1 MKIAL
6 IVTSEFDD
14 YKLLE
19 MKLDELKVKEV
30 IAGTS
35 NSYKMLQQYIEK
47 RPNVKITQA
56 DGNTSHVSI
65 AYNAINETNNVVIF
79 ANGDGKRTE
88 LSIANALKENK
99 NLNIYSYK
107 SKAFKIEQQDQYLKI
122 SLSGNLQKATNIDS
136 INLNKEQ
143 VEKLISRLTEMKNNL

>member
-65 AYNAINETNNVVIF
+65 AYMLLM
-79 ANGDGKRTE
+79 KLKM
-88 LSIANALKENK
+88 LS
-99 NLNIYSYK
+99 
-107 SKAFKIEQQDQYLKI
+107 
-122 SLSGNLQKATNIDS
+122 SLQMVMV
-136 INLNKEQ
+136 KEQ
-143 VEKLISRLTEMKNNL
+143 SYQLLIH

>member
-47 RPNVKITQA
+47 RPNVKIIQA

-65 AYNAINETNNVVIF
+65 AYMLLM
-79 ANGDGKRTE
+79 KLKM
-88 LSIANALKENK
+88 LS
-99 NLNIYSYK
+99 
-107 SKAFKIEQQDQYLKI
+107 
-122 SLSGNLQKATNIDS
+122 SLQMVMV
-136 INLNKEQ
+136 KEQ
-143 VEKLISRLTEMKNNL
+143 SYQLLIH

>member
-6 IVTSEFDD
+6 IVTTKFDD

-35 NSYKMLQQYIEK
+35 NSYNLIQEYVKT
-47 RPNVKITQA
+47 RPNVKIA
-56 DGNTSHVSI
+56 LAKGNTSHVSI
-65 AYNAINETNNVVIF
+65 AYNAINESDNVVIF
-79 ANGDGKRTE
+79 ANGEGARTE
-88 LSIANALKENK
+88 LSIANAINEKK
-99 NLNIYSYK
+99 NLKIYSYK
-107 SKAFKIEQQDQYLKI
+107 QKAFNIEQKDDYLKI
-122 SLSGNLQKATNIDS
+122 SFSGNLQKDSKIDS

-143 VEKLISRLTEMKNNL
+143 VEKLINRLTELKNNL

>member
-35 NSYKMLQQYIEK
+35 NSYNLVQEYVKT
-47 RPNVKITQA
+47 RPNVKISLA
-56 DGNTSHVSI
+56 KGSNFACFNSI
-65 AYNAINETNNVVIF
+65 QC
-79 ANGDGKRTE
+79 
-88 LSIANALKENK
+88 NK
-99 NLNIYSYK
+99 
-107 SKAFKIEQQDQYLKI
+107 
-122 SLSGNLQKATNIDS
+122 
-136 INLNKEQ
+136 
-143 VEKLISRLTEMKNNL
+143 

>member
-19 MKLDELKVKEV
+19 MKLDELKVKEI

-65 AYNAINETNNVVIF
+65 AYMLLM
-79 ANGDGKRTE
+79 KLKM
-88 LSIANALKENK
+88 LS
-99 NLNIYSYK
+99 
-107 SKAFKIEQQDQYLKI
+107 
-122 SLSGNLQKATNIDS
+122 SLQMVMV
-136 INLNKEQ
+136 KEQ
-143 VEKLISRLTEMKNNL
+143 SYQLLIH

>member
-56 DGNTSHVSI
+56 DGNTSHVSM
-65 AYNAINETNNVVIF
+65 AYMLLM
-79 ANGDGKRTE
+79 KLKM
-88 LSIANALKENK
+88 LS
-99 NLNIYSYK
+99 
-107 SKAFKIEQQDQYLKI
+107 
-122 SLSGNLQKATNIDS
+122 SLQMVMV
-136 INLNKEQ
+136 KEQ
-143 VEKLISRLTEMKNNL
+143 SYQLLIH

>member
-1 MKIAL
+1 
-6 IVTSEFDD
+6 
-14 YKLLE
+14 

-65 AYNAINETNNVVIF
+65 AYMLLM
-79 ANGDGKRTE
+79 KLKM
-88 LSIANALKENK
+88 LS
-99 NLNIYSYK
+99 
-107 SKAFKIEQQDQYLKI
+107 
-122 SLSGNLQKATNIDS
+122 SLQMVMV
-136 INLNKEQ
+136 KEQ
-143 VEKLISRLTEMKNNL
+143 SYQLLIH